1 VKIPFEQTVTG
12 GYRFVFSNILSIIG
26 IGWLPFL
33 LFAAVVVGA
42 VVTAMPLF
50 NGLMLEG
57 TNQIDSAR
65 LGAVMGQMIGS
76 FVLVLT
82 AGVFAQA
89 MVNVGLMRKAL
100 GLHPDPV
107 FVFFSL
113 GSQVWQLIG
122 SYLLLLLLA
131 WCSIA
136 LVGGAIA
143 ALSVVLQKSAPDA
156 QILVTV
162 LLVIAAYI
170 FFIYAMVR
178 ISFFIPAVVVA
189 ENHIGLR
196 RAWRL
201 GKGNFWRII
210 GIVLAV
216 LLPLGFAVST
226 ITQVMMRFAIGE
238 QAVLSP
244 NASQAEV
251 QAYLAKVM
259 AALIKIGPYFA
270 AVEVLYLIL
279 LSALLAGASAVAY
292 KLVTGADTAAARTF
306 A

>member
-1 VKIPFEQTVTG
+1 MKIPFEQTVTG